1 MKGMIM
7 AGMMAISLVLGAIAI
22 FSNSWL
28 TEEDDDDDVQNTG
41 LSNTELI
48 IEADDAD
55 DCKLGAKLYEAMLEE
70 SEAECD
76 GKELTV
82 TIAISDLCEAYD
94 KDDMSD
100 DAKDDLDDCEAAA
113 SAGTMGQIGM
123 WGGVVFA
130 LLATLMMVLPMAGVD
145 ALDAIPEMGQ
155 KVISWGAGGLM
166 LLGMVLWYFMLP
178 DGDSSMAMGCVMA
191 GAAMSLALG
200 STLIGQFIPAD
211 E

>member
-1 MKGMIM
+1 M

-28 TEEDDDDDVQNTG
+28 TLEDDEGGIDSVTNTG
-41 LSNTELI
+41 LSDTEMIL
-48 IEADDAD
+48 EAPDAD
-55 DCKLGAKLYEAMLEE
+55 GCKDGAEWYEDEIDGA
-70 SEAECD
+70 EAECD

-82 TIAISDLCEAYD
+82 TVGISDLCEAMD
-94 KDDMSD
+94 KDDTTD
-100 DAKDDLDDCEAAA
+100 KDDLDDCEAGA

-178 DGDSSMAMGCVMA
+178 DGDASMAMGCIMA